1 MSDIF
6 LCENLGC
13 RHYKK
18 YKTKY
23 IRVVSE
29 DVDIPSC
36 GYCECDMVYSYSDPA
51 DYSKPTMLMNKNEKR
66 LK

>member
-6 LCENLGC
+6 LCESIVC
-13 RHYKK
+13 RHYTK

-29 DVDIPSC
+29 DADIPLC
-36 GYCECDMVYSYSDPA
+36 GYCECDMLYSYSDPA